1 MLRFLTE
8 RDRAD
13 GAGWGPQ
20 TQSRTQKKMPCAT
33 VKMRNSVKA
42 RLRGPLYSILAGVEG
57 AG

>member
-1 MLRFLTE
+1 MSRFLTE

-20 TQSRTQKKMPCAT
+20 TQSRTEKMPGAT
-33 VKMRNSVKA
+33 VKRRNSVKA
-42 RLRGPLYSILAGVEG
+42 RLRGPLYSILAGVDG